1 MLRAAL
7 TFTRC
12 ASERVRQK
20 RPSGLYVLEIDRP
33 KSMSP
38 VRACA
43 GDLTS
48 MAGLTACRG
57 KDRHYP
63 NLSAPTIE
71 QAKLT
76 AEAYSRKNFHRTA
89 TVHQTSSPPCV
100 ASHMLAIHGEAG
112 FARATLCV
120 RTISKRACS
129 SARSNRRIHFQHE
142 QQFGWVD
149 KQEIA
154 QTNTQ
159 LRCSRVHACAGGAE
173 WGYEMKKSSVRI

>member
-12 ASERVRQK
+12 ARERVRQK

-76 AEAYSRKNFHRTA
+76 AEAYSRKIFIGQPQFIKRHLRL
-89 TVHQTSSPPCV
+89 VV

-159 LRCSRVHACAGGAE
+159 LRCSRVHACVGGAE
-173 WGYEMKKSSVRI
+173 WGYEMKKCSV